1 MQLACKVLMQPE
13 LGLFLF
19 DCQHYVGYFLEAQL
33 REALRISVAT
43 LIFTFMYFYNLLLFI
58 ISKPGDWKI
67 LSQAGD
73 QGGFLL
79 TVETQDLP
87 GPK

>member
-19 DCQHYVGYFLEAQL
+19 DCQHYVGYFLEAQP

-43 LIFTFMYFYNLLLFI
+43 LIFTFVL
-58 ISKPGDWKI
+58 
-67 LSQAGD
+67 Q
-73 QGGFLL
+73 
-79 TVETQDLP
+79 
-87 GPK
+87 